1 MEIVEKIFKLKENN
15 TTIKTELIAG
25 LTTFFTMSYLFVLAP
40 KLLASAGLDFGSSIT
55 ATGVIAFI
63 SCLLIGFVANR
74 PYAVAPFLGEIAF
87 YSVTIVGI
95 MGFSIKTV
103 LAAVFIGGILLF
115 LMSVFN
121 LRAYIVEKI
130 PEIIKQSFCIG
141 LGLFFIFMS
150 LVDIGIVNFTQN
162 QVPLAFGDI
171 TRLQTILG
179 ILCFILIIVLIKKQV
194 QGAVLISIFA
204 TTIVG
209 ILIKDVAIPSSIIAM
224 PSSLA
229 PSFFQLDF
237 SELFTPKF
245 LPIFFVIFVLM
256 NIETSGSLIGLAYK
270 DENRKQNSNIKKEMI
285 SDSLSVIM
293 APILGTTT
301 TGAYLDSMTG
311 MSAGGRTGLCSII
324 VGLLF
329 LIGIVFSPILT
340 IIPPYAYAPA
350 LLYVGVLL
358 TSVIKDVDFENISE
372 FATGIFIIATMIFT
386 YNIGTGI
393 ILGFIVYPI
402 IKLLSGEKEKINIV
416 VIGLFILAILY
427 FIFYPKN

>member
-1 MEIVEKIFKLKENN
+1 MELIEKIFKLKENDS
-15 TTIKTELIAG
+15 TIKTELIAG

-55 ATGVIAFI
+55 ATGVVAFI
-63 SCLLIGFVANR
+63 SCIIMGFIANR

-115 LMSVFN
+115 LMSIFN

-171 TRLQTILG
+171 TKLQTILG
-179 ILCFILIIVLIKKQV
+179 ILCFILIIILIKKQV
-194 QGAVLISIFA
+194 QGAVLIAIFV
-204 TTIVG
+204 TTIAG
-209 ILIKDVAIPSSIIAM
+209 ILIKDVALPSSIIAM
-224 PSSLA
+224 PNSIA

-256 NIETSGSLIGLAYK
+256 NIETSGSLVGLAYK
-270 DENRKQNSNIKKEMI
+270 DENRKQNTNIKKEMI

-324 VGLLF
+324 VGFLF

-340 IIPPYAYAPA
+340 IIPAYAYAPA

-358 TSVIKDVDFENISE
+358 TSVVKDVDFENISE
-372 FATGIFIIATMIFT
+372 FGTGIFIIATMIFT

-416 VIGLFILAILY
+416 VVGLFILAILY
-427 FIFYPKN
+427 FIFFPKN